1 VEEKEEKPDTG
12 SISAGTPDVFHLG
25 ESNPENGLKYQGH
38 EPDKAGKP
46 VKRMNGKTRD
56 TELTEKVRETILG
69 VLKPQGVARVSV
81 FGSYARGEAGPNGDI
96 DILVRFENP
105 KSLFELVH
113 IQNELEQ
120 ALGHKVDLVTEG
132 AGSPYLIDTIRQE
145 EVVILE

>member
-1 VEEKEEKPDTG
+1 MEEKEEKPDAR
-12 SISAGTPDVFHLG
+12 SISAGTPDVFHPG

-38 EPDKAGKP
+38 KPDTAGKP

-56 TELTEKVRETILG
+56 TKLTEKVRETILG

-81 FGSYARGEAGPNGDI
+81 FGSYARGEAGPNSDI

-132 AGSPYLIDTIRQE
+132 AVSPYLIDTIRQE

>member
-1 VEEKEEKPDTG
+1 
-12 SISAGTPDVFHLG
+12 
-25 ESNPENGLKYQGH
+25 
-38 EPDKAGKP
+38 
-46 VKRMNGKTRD
+46 MNGKTRD
-56 TELTEKVRETILG
+56 TKLTEKVRETILG
-69 VLKPQGVARVSV
+69 VLKPQGVSRVSV
-81 FGSYARGEAGPNGDI
+81 FGSYARGEAGPNSDI

-132 AGSPYLIDTIRQE
+132 AVSPYLIDTIRQE